1 MSRLMSLLLA
11 AALLCSSAHAST
23 VLTYQGR
30 LEQSDAP
37 VSAELPMRFQLFSAA
52 NGGVAIGPALT
63 RSVLVDRGL
72 FSVDLDFGSQAYQN
86 GLWLQ
91 IEVDS
96 ELLQPRQRL
105 AAAPLAVRSL
115 DSAGLQAS
123 IDALLQ
129 RVAALES
136 ANTQLR
142 SQVDTLIASS
152 AVQGNSI
159 SSLQGALAD
168 ANTEIDALQ
177 ATVQAQSTTLASL
190 NGRTNSLEAKTASIT
205 VSGDEV
211 FFTGVNL
218 HVRSGAGSTDAA
230 PNGRGN
236 LILGYNEPRVT
247 PSPSVRTGSHNLVLG
262 LRNSY
267 TRFGGIVGGVDNL
280 ISGDHASVI
289 SGDGNQATGGQSVI
303 VSGTGGLADDVTAV
317 VIGGFQNRATGFR
330 SVTVSGWQNDAQ
342 GSYSAILGGD
352 TNVATATESSIGGGD
367 NVTFTSS
374 SKFRA
379 EGTLDP

>member
-1 MSRLMSLLLA
+1 MFRLMSLLLA
-11 AALLCSSAHAST
+11 AVLYCGSAYAST
-23 VLTYQGR
+23 TLTYQGR

-86 GLWLQ
+86 ALWLQ

-96 ELLQPRQRL
+96 ELLQPRQRI
-105 AAAPLAVRSL
+105 AAAPLSVRSL
-115 DSAGLQAS
+115 DSAGLQAG

-129 RVAALES
+129 RVTALET

-152 AVQGNSI
+152 AAQASSL

-168 ANTEIDALQ
+168 ANTEIVTLQ
-177 ATVQAQSTTLASL
+177 ATAQSQSLTLTSL
-190 NGRTNSLEAKTASIT
+190 NGRTNGLESKTASMS
-205 VSGDEV
+205 VSGNEV
-211 FFTGVNL
+211 FFSGVNL

-247 PSPSVRTGSHNLVLG
+247 PTPSERTGSHNLVLG

-267 TRFGGIVGGVDNL
+267 SSFGGIVGGVDNRVSAPYAVVL
-280 ISGDHASVI
+280 SGDE
-289 SGDGNQATGGQSVI
+289 NQATGEKSVI
-303 VSGTGGLADDVTAV
+303 VSGTGGLADDTTSV
-317 VIGGFQNRATGFR
+317 VISGYQNRATGFR
-330 SVTVSGWQNDAQ
+330 SAVISGWQNDAQ

-367 NVTFTSS
+367 NITSTSS

-379 EGTLDP
+379 EGVFDP